1 MLLFVAV
8 GFVLIGLLALMPSR
22 PHENEK
28 TRRSGV
34 AQASRIRKFIAASI
48 ACTTERD
55 RANVSFSPRQSFSL
69 HDGRDCTNAFDRFAR
84 FQSIVANAER

>member
-48 ACTTERD
+48 ACNPDTE
-55 RANVSFSPRQSFSL
+55 
-69 HDGRDCTNAFDRFAR
+69 HH
-84 FQSIVANAER
+84 

>member
-1 MLLFVAV
+1 MVGKPNPELERISGPQKVMLLFVAV

-48 ACTTERD
+48 ACNPDTE
-55 RANVSFSPRQSFSL
+55 
-69 HDGRDCTNAFDRFAR
+69 HH
-84 FQSIVANAER
+84 